1 MERIIM
7 HIDLDAFFA
16 SVEQRDNPKLKGKPV
31 IVGGTSGRGV
41 VATASYEAR
50 KYGVHSAMPVFMA
63 RKKCPYGIYVPSRHD
78 RYREVSKNIFKIFYE
93 ITEVVEPV
101 SIDEAYLDITNCGK
115 EPLKVVDYIKKE
127 IWKRE
132 RLTASIGISYNKFL
146 AKLAS
151 DWNKPNGIKIIKKD
165 MIPDILLPLS
175 INKVH
180 GMGKKS
186 VKKMNNIGVFKIE
199 DMYKLPLD
207 LFIEYFGKFGLEIYE
222 RIRGIDNREVEV
234 GRERKSIGNETTLRK
249 DTKDIEEI
257 KKYLHSFSKSISKG
271 LRKNHMWGKTVT
283 VKIKNYKFEI
293 TTKSKTLKEYINEEE
308 KIYIEACKIL
318 DNINIKDPLRLI
330 GLTLSNLS
338 EIKIEQLTI
347 EQLMNS
353 QRS

>member
-1 MERIIM
+1 
-7 HIDLDAFFA
+7 
-16 SVEQRDNPKLKGKPV
+16 
-31 IVGGTSGRGV
+31 
-41 VATASYEAR
+41 
-50 KYGVHSAMPVFMA
+50 
-63 RKKCPYGIYVPSRHD
+63 
-78 RYREVSKNIFKIFYE
+78 
-93 ITEVVEPV
+93 
-101 SIDEAYLDITNCGK
+101 
-115 EPLKVVDYIKKE
+115 
-127 IWKRE
+127 
-132 RLTASIGISYNKFL
+132 
-146 AKLAS
+146 
-151 DWNKPNGIKIIKKD
+151 

-257 KKYLHSFSKSISKG
+257 KKYLYSFSKSISKG

-318 DNINIKDPLRLI
+318 DSINIKDPLRLI

>member
-115 EPLKVVDYIKKE
+115 EPLQVVDYIKKE

-257 KKYLHSFSKSISKG
+257 KKYLYSFSKSISKG

-318 DNINIKDPLRLI
+318 DSINIKDPLRLI